1 MEQNPVVA
9 IAEEGEHALYKS
21 LVLEGERIETVPFS
35 KALSSF
41 SRCAADFI
49 LLDSGYQV
57 QKGLHLLKEIKT
69 TCSDI
74 PVIFFTSA
82 GSEEVAINAF
92 RLGARD
98 YFRKPF
104 DPGEVQ
110 KRIEGILRY
119 KRAAERKRVPCIAV
133 HDAATL
139 AAAGFSALYKPRN
152 IQHVVR
158 YIQHNLTT
166 ELRLSGLAR
175 EAHLSKYHFCRIFK
189 QHVGVSPKRFI
200 INLRIEKA
208 KELLVKE
215 EMNVS
220 LAALEAGFNDLSNFI
235 KEFKKYTGITP
246 TAYRSAHR
254 KGTSLPLFP
263 REELQQ

>member
-1 MEQNPVVA
+1 MEQNPVIA
-9 IAEEGEHALYKS
+9 IAEEEEHALYKG
-21 LVLEGERIETVPFS
+21 LVLEGERIEAVPFS
-35 KALSSF
+35 KALSAVQ
-41 SRCAADFI
+41 RCAADFI

-57 QKGLHLLKEIKT
+57 RQGLHLLKEIKT
-69 TCSDI
+69 ACSDV

-104 DPGEVQ
+104 DPREVQ
-110 KRIEGILRY
+110 KRIEGILKC
-119 KRAAERKRVPCIAV
+119 KRAAERKRVPFITVQDTAV
-133 HDAATL
+133 L
-139 AAAGFSALYKPRN
+139 AAAGVPALFKPQS

-158 YIQHNLTT
+158 YIQNNLST

-175 EAHLSKYHFCRIFK
+175 EAHLSKYHFCRVFK
-189 QHVGVSPKRFI
+189 QHVGVSPRRFI
-200 INLRIEKA
+200 INMRIEKA
-208 KELLVKE
+208 KEFLLKE

-235 KEFKKYTGITP
+235 KEFKKYTGVTP
-246 TAYRSAHR
+246 TAYRNTHR
-254 KGTSLPLFP
+254 KESSLPLFP
-263 REELQQ
+263 PEEHQ